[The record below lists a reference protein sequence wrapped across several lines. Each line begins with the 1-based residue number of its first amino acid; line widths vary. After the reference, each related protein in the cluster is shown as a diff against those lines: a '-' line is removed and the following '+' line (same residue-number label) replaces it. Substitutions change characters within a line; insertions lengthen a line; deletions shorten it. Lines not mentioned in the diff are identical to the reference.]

1 MSVRPEVKLSENP
14 KVWAGFNIRVGLQ
27 KQSLANLGG
36 RVLYKYIHVMLHT
49 IYNLEQDVEFMYLF

>member
-1 MSVRPEVKLSENP
+1 M
-14 KVWAGFNIRVGLQ
+14 RVGLQ

>member
-14 KVWAGFNIRVGLQ
+14 IVWAGFNIRVGLQ